1 MASAASV
8 VKRTRRPAWQAQ
20 TASAVA
26 RCVLPVPRV
35 ADQDHAVAVID
46 PGALGERGDR
56 GLRDLRVLGEA
67 EVLQALDRREPRVD
81 QAPAFA
87 TFGAF
92 GHLGLQQ
99 RAEVG
104 DRGLL
109 LAGGFLGERAE
120 AAADGRQLQIDRVRL
135 DQRFQGRGLGV
146 RRGHHVP
153 PSSWS

>member
-1 MASAASV
+1 MRLAGA
-8 VKRTRRPAWQAQ
+8 
-20 TASAVA
+20 AVA
-26 RCVLPVPRV
+26 
-35 ADQDHAVAVID
+35 DEDHALAVVD

-56 GLRDLRVLGEA
+56 GLRDRRVVGED
-67 EVLQALDRREPRVD
+67 EVLQAFDLREARVD

-87 TFGAF
+87 ALGAF

-109 LAGGFLGERAE
+109 LARRFVGEGAE
-120 AAADGRQLQIDRVRL
+120 AAADGRELELDRVRL
-135 DQRFQGRGLGV
+135 DQRFQGRGLRV
-146 RRGHHVP
+146 ACRGGHRVP